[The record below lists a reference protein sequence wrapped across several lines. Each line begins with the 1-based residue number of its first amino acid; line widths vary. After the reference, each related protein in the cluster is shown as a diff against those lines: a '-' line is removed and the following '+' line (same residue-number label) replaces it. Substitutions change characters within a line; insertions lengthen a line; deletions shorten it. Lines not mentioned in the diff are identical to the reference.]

1 MNGLAIAEDIAA
13 RFTDLT
19 LKDYRDV
26 RARVRGD
33 SMRLGVTYQPDGKA
47 IEVTDLVLVPVVL
60 SPRDIAAIRATVA
73 VLAGIAEHV
82 PAWRA
87 ESPMVRALLPLTAG
101 EEEWIADCLVSTRPE
116 DNTAIGRWDLNVV
129 QTGAGNPQ
137 IRLFEGNGTAVG
149 GLNYSPASEEVVR
162 QAVNGARAR
171 AGAPRARIAR
181 IGDLHE
187 TLFRHF
193 TALARRRGRRLSAF
207 ALLEDREWDAGIT
220 EAPYIVKAFRKR
232 GVKAFLADPRDL
244 TVRGDEVCIGRT
256 PLDAVYRNMELRD
269 FSSLEEEGGRLDGMR
284 EAFRQKMV
292 LSTLAGEFDHKSLLE
307 VMTLP
312 DVQRAIPA
320 AWRRTVK
327 AVVPWTRLLIER
339 RCEGPHGTPVDLPAY
354 VRSHRAGLVMKP
366 NRECGGD
373 GVTIGR
379 YFTQDKWEKTLTRAL
394 KTKGEWVVQEHVT
407 PVEIPVPLEHRG
419 SVHITRRFANCGVI
433 TVPGGPYILGRSS
446 SMPVV
451 NVAQGGGI
459 VAVMKTA

>member
-13 RFTDLT
+13 RFTELSLT
-19 LKDYRDV
+19 DFRAV
-26 RARVRGD
+26 RARVRED
-33 SMRLGVTYQPDGKA
+33 SLRLGVTYQPDGKA

-60 SPRDIAAIRATVA
+60 SPRDIAAIRATVG
-73 VLAGIAEHV
+73 VLAGIAEHI

-87 ESPMVRALLPLTAG
+87 ESPMVRALLPLTSE
-101 EEEWIADCLVSTRPE
+101 EEEWFSDCLVSARPE
-116 DNTAIGRWDLNVV
+116 DNTVIGRWDLNVV
-129 QTGAGNPQ
+129 QTGAGAPQ
-137 IRLFEGNGTAVG
+137 IRLFEGNGTAIG
-149 GLNYSPASEEVVR
+149 GLNYSPASEAVVHA
-162 QAVNGARAR
+162 AVDGARAR
-171 AGAPRARIAR
+171 TGAQRARIAR
-181 IGDLHE
+181 TGDLHE

-193 TALARRRGRRLSAF
+193 TALAKRRGRKLRAF
-207 ALLEDREWDAGIT
+207 AFLEDRSWDAGIT
-220 EAPYIVKAFRKR
+220 EAPYIVKAFKKR

-244 TVRGDEVCIGRT
+244 TVRGGEVCIGRT

-269 FSSLEEEGGRLDGMR
+269 FAVLEEAGGRLEGMR
-284 EAFRQKMV
+284 EAFRQKIV

-307 VMTLP
+307 VMTLS

-320 AWRRTVK
+320 AWRRTVRE
-327 AVVPWTRLLIER
+327 VVPWTRLLVER
-339 RCEGPHGTPVDLPAY
+339 KCEGPHGTPVDLPAY
-354 VRSHRAGLVMKP
+354 VRAHRAGLVMKP

-379 YFTQDKWEKTLTRAL
+379 YFAQDKWEKALARAL
-394 KTKGEWVVQEHVT
+394 KTRGEWVVQEHIT

-419 SVHITRRFANCGVI
+419 KVDVSRRFANCGVI

-446 SMPVV
+446 AMPVV